1 LIFSGIPKPNPV
13 LRTVHAILG
22 MWRPVLSNPVRRDLR
37 TRTPNVEKRKDLDRR
52 GLICERCHAG
62 QMVEYQRKIN
72 SGGREASLT
81 GRRCERCGYTELDN
95 DEDVWSAVGL

>member
-1 LIFSGIPKPNPV
+1 LKNSSSNKLNVKAGAVNARER
-13 LRTVHAILG
+13 RTSHL
-22 MWRPVLSNPVRRDLR
+22 RRDG
-37 TRTPNVEKRKDLDRR
+37 TRTPNVEKRKHLDRE

-81 GRRCERCGYTELDN
+81 GRRCDRCGYTELDN